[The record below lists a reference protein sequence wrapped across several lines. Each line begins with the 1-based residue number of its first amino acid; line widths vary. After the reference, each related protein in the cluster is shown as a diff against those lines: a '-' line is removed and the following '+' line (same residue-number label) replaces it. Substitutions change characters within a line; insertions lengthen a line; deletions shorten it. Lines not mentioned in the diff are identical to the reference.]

1 MLLNESKVSILN
13 QVRLLIAIP
22 GANWESD
29 FGMSLVNMVRELG
42 QRPMAGVKN
51 HAFSIMN
58 TKGSRLGTIRH
69 QLADAAVG
77 SKSTHVLFLDT
88 DHAFPAQ
95 LAHVLISRRCDVIAV
110 NCVTKTIPAIATA
123 RDFDATE
130 PAGKPVPIVADAE
143 VMVRRVWRVGMGV
156 MLINVEVFKRLE
168 KPWFGQ
174 RWDPQINDDVGEDWY
189 FCEQLEKAGIPIYI
203 DQQLSP
209 LVTHI
214 GRAHY
219 HWEMQPKYDER
230 PEQPESPIQI
240 VRNLNEVGLAS

>member
-1 MLLNESKVSILN
+1 MPLNEAKISVLGQI
-13 QVRLLIAIP
+13 RLLVAVP

-29 FGMSLVNMVRELG
+29 FGMSLANMVRELG

-69 QLADAAVG
+69 QLADAAVE

-88 DHAFPAQ
+88 DHAFPAA

-110 NCVTKTIPAIATA
+110 NCVTKTIPAIPTA
-123 RDFDATE
+123 RDFDE
-130 PAGKPVPIVADAE
+130 NDPAGKPIPIEADTE
-143 VMVRRVWRVGMGV
+143 IPVRRVWRVGMGA
-156 MLINVEVFKRLE
+156 MLINVDVFKRLE

-174 RWDPQINDDVGEDWY
+174 RWDPRVNDDVGEDWY

-219 HWEMQPKYDER
+219 HWEMQPK
-230 PEQPESPIQI
+230 PTEQLQHESSIQ
-240 VRNLNEVGLAS
+240 VVKSLKEVGIGS